1 MNDRSIEALLTYLAW
16 ALVSWLQALDPVS
29 ACGAA
34 VGCAFL
40 IAYPDAVERPVFRK
54 VFGMVFSWGVG
65 YSVGT
70 FVAGLE
76 RPWNSLAM
84 FAAIFAAAFAAAI
97 FGALNLMFKNDGP
110 LPNWLER
117 ILDRVPFLK
126 SRNNPDDSH

>member
-1 MNDRSIEALLTYLAW
+1 MNDRSIEALMSYLGW
-16 ALVSWLQALDPVS
+16 ALVSWLQGLDPVS

-40 IAYPDAVERPVFRK
+40 IAYPDAVDRPVFRK

-65 YSVGT
+65 YSIGT
-70 FVAGLE
+70 AVAGLE
-76 RPWNSLAM
+76 KPWSSLDM
-84 FAAIFAAAFAAAI
+84 FAAIFASAFAAAI